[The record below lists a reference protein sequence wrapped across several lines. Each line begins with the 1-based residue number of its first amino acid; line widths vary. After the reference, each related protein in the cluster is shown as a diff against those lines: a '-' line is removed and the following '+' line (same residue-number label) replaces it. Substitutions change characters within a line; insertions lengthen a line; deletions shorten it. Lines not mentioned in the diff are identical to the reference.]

1 MKSKSHNK
9 ISKEPLNSLNK
20 EKTFKPHKTLG
31 EENHAKPTNILNN
44 LDLLRGLVIYK
55 KTELAFG
62 YIHILGQEPFDEI

>member
-20 EKTFKPHKTLG
+20 EKTFKPPKILG

-44 LDLLRGLVIYK
+44 LDLLRGLVIYR
-55 KTELAFG
+55 TELAFG